1 MGVSMFGFAIASWF
15 HSNLSVFIVITF
27 MTRFLQGFSSSAIQ
41 TTTFSASGQLFPNH
55 QAQAIAYMEIACGLG
70 MTIAPPLGSALYEWG
85 GYAYPFYAIGALF
98 TFFAFII
105 KFVVP
110 SKMDER
116 IGEGSSVIVE
126 ETNSVSDL
134 RDVYQNENIEPEDFS
149 NSSNS
154 DDKPN
159 ISRLLLTPTV
169 FFGCF
174 TGALGFLTYSQQ
186 EPILASRIA
195 EFNYTAFQRGL
206 FFAIQPIAYLVGGI
220 GTQFQ
225 PRHVDLRVF
234 IILGALLNGV
244 AMLFNGPS

>member
-1 MGVSMFGFAIASWF
+1 M
-15 HSNLSVFIVITF
+15 
-27 MTRFLQGFSSSAIQ
+27 
-41 TTTFSASGQLFPNH
+41 H

-116 IGEGSSVIVE
+116 IGEGSSGSSVVVE

-134 RDVYQNENIEPEDFS
+134 RDTYQNQDLEPEEFS

-195 EFNYTAFQRGL
+195 EFNYTAF
-206 FFAIQPIAYLVGGI
+206 
-220 GTQFQ
+220 
-225 PRHVDLRVF
+225 
-234 IILGALLNGV
+234 
-244 AMLFNGPS
+244 